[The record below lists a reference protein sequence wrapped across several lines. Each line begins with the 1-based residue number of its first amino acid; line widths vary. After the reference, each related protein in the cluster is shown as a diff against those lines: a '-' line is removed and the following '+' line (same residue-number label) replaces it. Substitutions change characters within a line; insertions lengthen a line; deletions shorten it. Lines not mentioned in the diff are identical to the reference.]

1 MILGIETST
10 RVCSVALVDSG
21 QVAVEYT
28 LNIGVHHAERLVPMV
43 RSVLEQAGK
52 ALADLSA
59 VAVASGPGSFTGLR
73 IGMSTAKGL
82 CAGARL
88 PLVAVPTLEALA
100 YPVAAQDI
108 PVCPMLDARRGQVY
122 AGLYRREGEQVI
134 RLALDAVIAAE
145 DLART
150 LPRPVLL
157 VGEGAE
163 AYRDEIT
170 ACLGDAALFAS
181 GLLGLPRAGAVALLG
196 SRRVDAGDVDDLAD
210 TEPQYLRRS
219 QAERVREE
227 HLRSDHG
234 LP

>member
-21 QVAVEYT
+21 QVAVEVT

-43 RSVLEQAGK
+43 SDVLEQAGE
-52 ALADLSA
+52 ALADLSG

-82 CAGARL
+82 CAGADL
-88 PLVAVPTLEALA
+88 PLVAVPTLMALA
-100 YPVAAQDI
+100 YQTASQSM

-122 AGLYRREGEQVI
+122 AGLYRRQGEQVV
-134 RLALDAVIAAE
+134 RLAPDAVTGVA
-145 DLART
+145 DLTRR
-150 LPRPVLL
+150 LPNPVLL
-157 VGEGAE
+157 VGEGTE

-170 ACLGDAALFAS
+170 ACRGDAAQFAP
-181 GLLGLPRAGAVALLG
+181 GILGLPRAGSVALLG
-196 SRRVDAGDVDDLAD
+196 ARRVAAGDVDDLSDA
-210 TEPQYLRRS
+210 EPQYLRRS
-219 QAERVREE
+219 QTERVREE

-234 LP
+234 SS

>member
-10 RVCSVALVDSG
+10 RVCSVALVDADR
-21 QVAVEYT
+21 VAVEYT

-43 RSVLEQAGK
+43 CGVLEQVGK
-52 ALADLSA
+52 ALADLSG

-82 CAGARL
+82 CAGAGL

-100 YPVAAQDI
+100 YQAAPQNM

-122 AGLYRREGEQVI
+122 AGLFRRQDDQMV
-134 RLALDAVIAAE
+134 RLAPDEAIGAGE
-145 DLART
+145 LARK

-163 AYRDEIT
+163 AYRDEIA
-170 ACLGDAALFAS
+170 ACLGDDAQFAP
-181 GLLGLPRAGAVALLG
+181 GLLGLTRAGAVALLG
-196 SRRVDAGDVDDLAD
+196 ARRVAAGDVDGLSDS
-210 TEPQYLRRS
+210 EPQYLRRS
-219 QAERVREE
+219 QAERVRGE

-234 LP
+234 SS